1 MAINFTVIVKND
13 ELEKALKKMKTKSI
27 KSGLVKEMRERR
39 YFEKGSDKKIR
50 KMKEMLANTKKKKRI
65 RERNL

>member
-1 MAINFTVIVKND
+1 MAINFIVIVKND
-13 ELEKALKKMKTKSI
+13 ELEKALKKMKNKSI
-27 KSGLVKEMRERR
+27 KNGLVKEMRERR
-39 YFEKGSDKKIR
+39 YFEKGSDKRIR

>member
-1 MAINFTVIVKND
+1 MKN
-13 ELEKALKKMKTKSI
+13 KSI
-27 KSGLVKEMRERR
+27 KNGLVKEMRERR
-39 YFEKGSDKKIR
+39 YFEKGSDKRIR

>member
-13 ELEKALKKMKTKSI
+13 ELEKALKKMKNKSI
-27 KSGLVKEMRERR
+27 KNGLVKEMRERR
-39 YFEKGSDKKIR
+39 YFEKGSDKRIR